1 MNDLARILRPVAFSD
16 CPGWNRDDHSAAFAA
31 FRRSADYA
39 AYQPYKSGSL
49 GISFEALEPILAIAR
64 GLNNP
69 DVKEARAFFERNFI
83 PCRVIPDQGTGFV
96 TAFYEPEIEASLY
109 ADDRFKVPFLR
120 QPDDLVKVTDDNR
133 PTGFDPSFAFARR
146 TEDGLVEYDDRRMI
160 EQGSLSGRGLEI
172 AFVADRVDAFFAHV
186 QGAARLKFR
195 DGGALRI
202 TYAAKSGHPFT
213 GIGRILVANGEISPS
228 EISMQSIRRWLAE
241 HPDKANGLIWQN
253 RSYIF
258 FREAPVD
265 DPKSGPVAAA
275 KVPLSAGRSLAVDK
289 LLHTFGTPIHVSAP
303 TVTVFDGEPFARLM
317 IAQDTGTAIVGPARG
332 DLFAGSGDL
341 AGEIAGGV
349 KDEAEFYALVPRALL
364 GACTG

>member
-1 MNDLARILRPVAFSD
+1 MNGLARILRPVAFSD
-16 CPGWNRDDHSAAFAA
+16 CPGWNRDDQSAAFAA

-39 AYQPYKSGSL
+39 AAHSYKSGGL
-49 GISFEALEPILAIAR
+49 GISFEALKPIFAAAR
-64 GLNNP
+64 MLDNP
-69 DVKEARAFFERNFI
+69 GPAQARAFFEQNFI
-83 PCRVIPDQGTGFV
+83 PCRIVPDEGNGFV
-96 TAFYEPEIEASLY
+96 TAFYEPDIEASLQ

-133 PTGFDPSFAFARR
+133 PQGLDPSFAFARR
-146 TEDGLVEYDDRRMI
+146 TGNGLVEYDDRRMI

-186 QGAARLKFR
+186 QGAARLKLR
-195 DGGALRI
+195 NGAVLRI

-213 GIGRILVANGEISPS
+213 GIGRILVANGEIPAS
-228 EISMQSIRRWLAE
+228 EISMQSIRRWLAG
-241 HPDKANGLIWQN
+241 HPDRADDLIWQN

-265 DPKSGPVAAA
+265 DPHAGPIAAA
-275 KVPLSAGRSLAVDK
+275 KVPLSAGRSIAVDR

-332 DLFAGSGDL
+332 DLFAGSGDI

-349 KDEAEFYALVPRALL
+349 KDEADFYALVPRRLL
-364 GACTG
+364 EV

>member
-16 CPGWNRDDHSAAFAA
+16 CPGWNRDDQSAAFAA
-31 FRRSADYA
+31 FRRCADYA
-39 AYQPYKSGSL
+39 AHQTYKSGGL
-49 GISFEALEPILAIAR
+49 GIRFEALEPIFAAAR
-64 GLNNP
+64 ALKNP
-69 DVKEARAFFERNFI
+69 GVEEARAFFEQNFI
-83 PCRVIPDQGTGFV
+83 PCLIVPDQGKGFV
-96 TAFYEPEIEASLY
+96 TAFYEPEIEASLET
-109 ADDRFKVPFLR
+109 DGRFKVPFLR
-120 QPDDLVKVTDDNR
+120 QPDDLVKVTDKNR
-133 PTGFDPSFAFARR
+133 PMGLDPSFAFARR
-146 TEDGLVEYDDRRMI
+146 TENGLAEYDDRRAI

-186 QGAARLKFR
+186 QGAARLKLR
-195 DGGALRI
+195 DGGLLRI

-213 GIGRILVANGEISPS
+213 GIGRILVANDEISAS

-241 HPDKANGLIWQN
+241 HPHKADDLIWQN

-265 DPKSGPVAAA
+265 DPDAGPIAAA
-275 KVPLSAGRSLAVDK
+275 KVPLTAGRSLAVDK

-303 TVTVFDGEPFARLM
+303 DVTVFDGQPFARLM

-332 DLFAGSGDL
+332 DLFAGSGDV

-349 KDEAEFYALVPRALL
+349 KDNADFYALVPRRLL
-364 GACTG
+364 EA